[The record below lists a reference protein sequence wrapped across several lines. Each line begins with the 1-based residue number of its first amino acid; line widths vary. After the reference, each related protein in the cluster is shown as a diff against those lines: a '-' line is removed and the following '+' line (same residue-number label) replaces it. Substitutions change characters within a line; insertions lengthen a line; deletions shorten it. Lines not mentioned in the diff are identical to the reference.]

1 MKKVKNTK
9 NISFTQ
15 SFDELFEKP
24 RLKTFESRKVKIWS
38 LIAVAIVA
46 FFASAPFLTVIV
58 VTITTQ
64 SIINNSQK
72 KIDKIKASQPYIDH
86 DILKEN
92 LSLLHEPNYS
102 NASQYT
108 FKITSDKISFGNGFE
123 LNIKNS
129 EGLNQYFKQ
138 DDFKIKAES
147 GYSSMEQLAQ
157 YDFPNQDYK
166 EMSSPISVFISGNLI
181 ESYEIQIDKAKG
193 SWAKVYQLPDKWGV
207 KTGYIINYNSPDSSY
222 WPNHMRMSRYWIF
235 SDGVGITVEDDAN
248 VTGTLTSDNKKS
260 ATQEDLDVINK
271 YSKGKLGELQENY
284 EMTKIK

>member
-9 NISFTQ
+9 RISFTQ

-24 RLKTFESRKVKIWS
+24 KLKTFESRKVKIWS

-72 KIDKIKASQPYIDH
+72 KIDKIKASQPYTEH

-92 LSLLHEPNYS
+92 LSLLHKPNYS
-102 NASQYT
+102 NASPYT
-108 FKITSDKISFGNGFE
+108 FKITSDKINFGNGFE

-157 YDFPNQDYK
+157 YDFPNPDYK

-260 ATQEDLDVINK
+260 TTQEDLDVINK